1 MTDRLTWREV
11 AGLKLGACIAF
22 AEADEV
28 GTKFGTIEIPVGTV
42 CTIEEQGLAEIW
54 AGIVVRPVDKALQ
67 RSLEFHQDSLNGCV
81 IIISSNNDNPS
92 PFVLDDSCPVECI

>member
-28 GTKFGTIEIPVGTV
+28 DTKFGTIEIPVGTV

-54 AGIVVRPVDKALQ
+54 GGLIVRPVDKALQ
-67 RSLEFHQDSLNGCV
+67 QTLVFHQESFNGCV
-81 IIISSNNDNPS
+81 IMAGPGAGEQS